1 MTYRDASR
9 IQDRREGGE
18 EERERRGRE
27 REGGER
33 GKGRGGEEVAPPLQH
48 PSRSYSP
55 AQRPAEIAR
64 RASRRQRAGRVRDAR
79 AMASSAT
86 AWLRA
91 RARAVRT
98 SRKLSWKERHHR
110 CDDAD
115 GISRVTDSGAY
126 FAERSTSTSG
136 QHPTDFN
143 IKTKWRCLAHIFADG
158 CDRRPCALGSSG
170 MVRDRR
176 HADNI
181 ISLVQHDG
189 WTSERAC

>member
-1 MTYRDASR
+1 M
-9 IQDRREGGE
+9 RRRFSIHLDHIPPPSGLQ
-18 EERERRGRE
+18 RS
-27 REGGER
+27 
-33 GKGRGGEEVAPPLQH
+33 RGG
-48 PSRSYSP
+48 
-55 AQRPAEIAR
+55 
-64 RASRRQRAGRVRDAR
+64 RAGDSEQARVRDAR

-91 RARAVRT
+91 RTRVVRT
-98 SRKLSWKERHHR
+98 SRELSWKERHHR

-126 FAERSTSTSG
+126 VAERSTSTSG

-143 IKTKWRCLAHIFADG
+143 IKTKGRCLAHIFADG

-170 MVRDRR
+170 VVRDRR

-189 WTSERAC
+189 WTSERVC